1 MVVVGGF
8 EEVLRNQRMV
18 AGVVVLV
25 KVVGWPVGFLCGC
38 GLVMFGVWGGRVW
51 FAGLLERVSGG
62 K

>member
-1 MVVVGGF
+1 MVVGVF

-18 AGVVVLV
+18 VGVVVLV
-25 KVVGWPVGFLCGC
+25 KVDSWQVGVFCRWD
-38 GLVMFGVWGGRVW
+38 LVMFRVWGGRVW